1 MQFLT
6 ESLFSATFSFWW
18 LSAFHDLWPHHSSLC
33 LHSHSDSPS
42 FSCLLLFCPPQIALC
57 LFLFLKVFFFFNVD
71 HFLKKSVLDLL
82 HYCFYF
88 IFLVFD
94 HEVYGILAP
103 QWRIKPILCIGRW
116 RLNHWTTGE
125 VIAFFL
131 RRLLCLDLEL
141 NQECRMISTSP
152 SYYILK
158 YPFSIFLYCPNW
170 VLLLSFFFNHFF
182 FKFEDNCF
190 TMLYWFLLHC
200 EVNQLYV
207 YIYTSPLSLEPASHL
222 PSPPL

>member
-1 MQFLT
+1 MSSPLLST
-6 ESLFSATFSFWW
+6 SNCPLPFSFFE
-18 LSAFHDLWPHHSSLC
+18 S
-33 LHSHSDSPS
+33 
-42 FSCLLLFCPPQIALC
+42 
-57 LFLFLKVFFFFNVD
+57 FFFFNVD